1 MRTFATATAAL
12 CLLVL
17 PVAGSAA
24 GFEDEI
30 VRSHNSY
37 RAKHGAP
44 ALRWNASIAS
54 VAQQWAETNARENKM
69 YHRPNNKYG
78 ENIYWMS
85 GGKVSGTMAV
95 TAWYNEVGQ
104 YNFAKPGFASGTGH
118 FTQVVW
124 KGSTEIGC
132 GQARDAKGGTYV
144 VCNYNPPG
152 NYTGRFPANVTPAK

>member
-1 MRTFATATAAL
+1 MKSSAIATTL
-12 CLLVL
+12 CLLIL

-30 VRSHNSY
+30 VRSHNAY
-37 RAKHGAP
+37 RAKHSAP
-44 ALRWNASIAS
+44 ALRWNASVAA
-54 VAQQWAETNARENKM
+54 VAQEWADTNARENKM

-95 TAWYNEVGQ
+95 DAWYNEVGK
-104 YNFAKPGFASGTGH
+104 YNFAKPGFSMQTGH

-124 KGSTEIGC
+124 KGRPRSAA
-132 GQARDAKGGTYV
+132 AR
-144 VCNYNPPG
+144 
-152 NYTGRFPANVTPAK
+152 PATPRAAPTSSATTTRPATTRAASRRT

>member
-1 MRTFATATAAL
+1 MKLLPVAAAL

-24 GFEDEI
+24 GFEDDI
-30 VRSHNSY
+30 VRSHNTY
-37 RAKHGAP
+37 RARHGAP

-85 GGKVSGTMAV
+85 GGRVSGTMAV
-95 TAWYNEVGQ
+95 DAWYSEVSQ
-104 YNFAKPGFASGTGH
+104 YNYGKPGFSGATGH

-132 GQARDAKGGTYV
+132 GQARDARGGTYV

-152 NYTGRFPANVTPAK
+152 NYSGRFPANVTPAK

>member
-1 MRTFATATAAL
+1 MKLLPFIAAL
-12 CLLVL
+12 SLLVL
-17 PVAGSAA
+17 PGAGSTA
-24 GFEDEI
+24 GFDEEM
-30 VRSHNSY
+30 VRSHNTY

-44 ALRWNASIAS
+44 ALKWNATIAA
-54 VAQQWAETNARENKM
+54 VAQQWAETNARESKM

-85 GGKVSGTMAV
+85 GGKVTGAMAV
-95 TAWYNEVGQ
+95 NAWYGEVSQ
-104 YNFAKPGFASGTGH
+104 YNYSKPGFSGATGH

-124 KGSTEIGC
+124 KGTTEVGC
-132 GQARDAKGGTYV
+132 GQARDARGGTYV

>member
-1 MRTFATATAAL
+1 MKTFAAAAAL
-12 CLLVL
+12 CLLIL

-24 GFEDEI
+24 GFEDEM
-30 VRSHNSY
+30 VRIHNTQ

-44 ALRWNASIAS
+44 AVRWNASIAS
-54 VAQQWAETNARENKM
+54 VAQQWAETNARENRM
-69 YHRPNNKYG
+69 YHRQPSKYG

-85 GGKVSGTMAV
+85 GGTVTAAMAV
-95 TAWYNEVGQ
+95 NAWYGEVSQ
-104 YNFAKPGFASGTGH
+104 YNFAKPGFSGATGH

-124 KGSTEIGC
+124 KGTTEIGC

-152 NYTGRFPANVTPAK
+152 NFTGRFPENVMKAK